1 MKIKTRQGIYLCLAA
16 ALLFGILAGV
26 ALPEVFRM
34 REGTYAGFFSLYGMK
49 KMQEMEVLLLP
60 IFGYLLSSR
69 LRTLLFLWMS
79 SYTPLGLWLHL
90 FFTGWLGCS
99 GGMLLSLFALKQGV
113 QGIGLFFCCTLPQWI
128 FYGLQWKKELQL
140 FLSHTLPRED
150 FSAGVFPY
158 PSRRAKIDWIA
169 MVLYCISGCAAE
181 TVLGLWSVKIFLKI
195 LTGA

>member
-49 KMQEMEVLLLP
+49 KMQEMEVLPLP

-99 GGMLLSLFALKQGV
+99 GGMLLSLFALRQGV

-128 FYGLQWKKELQL
+128 F
-140 FLSHTLPRED
+140 
-150 FSAGVFPY
+150 
-158 PSRRAKIDWIA
+158 
-169 MVLYCISGCAAE
+169 
-181 TVLGLWSVKIFLKI
+181 
-195 LTGA
+195 

>member
-69 LRTLLFLWMS
+69 LRTL
-79 SYTPLGLWLHL
+79 
-90 FFTGWLGCS
+90 
-99 GGMLLSLFALKQGV
+99 
-113 QGIGLFFCCTLPQWI
+113 PQWI

-169 MVLYCISGCAAE
+169 MVLYCISGCAVE
-181 TVLGLWSVKIFLKI
+181 TFLGLWSVKIFLKI

>member
-99 GGMLLSLFALKQGV
+99 GGMLLSLFALRQGV

-158 PSRRAKIDWIA
+158 PCL
-169 MVLYCISGCAAE
+169 LYTSP
-181 TVLGLWSVKIFLKI
+181 SPRD
-195 LTGA
+195 

>member
-1 MKIKTRQGIYLCLAA
+1 MRIKTRQGIYLCLIA
-16 ALLFGILAGV
+16 ALLFGTLAGV

-49 KMQEMEVLLLP
+49 KMQEIQPMLWP

-69 LRTLLFLWMS
+69 LRTLFFLWMS

-90 FFTGWLGCS
+90 LFAGWVGCS
-99 GGMLLSLFALKQGV
+99 GGMLLSLFALRQGT

-140 FLSHTLPRED
+140 FLSRILPRE
-150 FSAGVFPY
+150 VFATDVFLH
-158 PSRRAKIDWIA
+158 SNRRARLDWIA
-169 MVLYCISGCAAE
+169 MVLYCVSGCAAE
-181 TVLGLWSVKIFLKI
+181 TFLGLWSVKIFMKI
-195 LTGA
+195 LM

>member
-1 MKIKTRQGIYLCLAA
+1 
-16 ALLFGILAGV
+16 
-26 ALPEVFRM
+26 M

-69 LRTLLFLWMS
+69 AAHPPFLWMS
-79 SYTPLGLWLHL
+79 SYTPLDC
-90 FFTGWLGCS
+90 GCICS
-99 GGMLLSLFALKQGV
+99 LQGAWVLRRHAAFAFYIEAGCAGDRSLFLLHAAAVDFLRAAV
-113 QGIGLFFCCTLPQWI
+113 E
-128 FYGLQWKKELQL
+128 KELQL

-169 MVLYCISGCAAE
+169 MVLYCISGCAVE
-181 TVLGLWSVKIFLKI
+181 TFLGLWSVKIFLKI

>member
-69 LRTLLFLWMS
+69 LRTLLNAKSES
-79 SYTPLGLWLHL
+79 SMPPEHPSHPVKNR
-90 FFTGWLGCS
+90 CS
-99 GGMLLSLFALKQGV
+99 HSPSGV
-113 QGIGLFFCCTLPQWI
+113 
-128 FYGLQWKKELQL
+128 
-140 FLSHTLPRED
+140 
-150 FSAGVFPY
+150 
-158 PSRRAKIDWIA
+158 
-169 MVLYCISGCAAE
+169 
-181 TVLGLWSVKIFLKI
+181 
-195 LTGA
+195 

>member
-60 IFGYLLSSR
+60 IFEYLLSSR

-99 GGMLLSLFALKQGV
+99 GGMLLSLFALRQGV
-113 QGIGLFFCCTLPQWI
+113 QGIGLFFAARCRSGFFTGCSGKANCS
-128 FYGLQWKKELQL
+128 FS
-140 FLSHTLPRED
+140 SHTLCRGKI
-150 FSAGVFPY
+150 SAQGY
-158 PSRRAKIDWIA
+158 SR
-169 MVLYCISGCAAE
+169 
-181 TVLGLWSVKIFLKI
+181 I
-195 LTGA
+195 LQEERRLIGSL

>member
-69 LRTLLFLWMS
+69 LQHPPFSVDEQLYSAGTVAASVLYRVAWVLRRHAAFTFCIEAGCAGDRSLFLLHAAAVDFLRAAVEKG
-79 SYTPLGLWLHL
+79 TAAFPLTHSAAGR
-90 FFTGWLGCS
+90 F
-99 GGMLLSLFALKQGV
+99 QRR
-113 QGIGLFFCCTLPQWI
+113 GIPVSF
-128 FYGLQWKKELQL
+128 KK
-140 FLSHTLPRED
+140 SED
-150 FSAGVFPY
+150 
-158 PSRRAKIDWIA
+158 
-169 MVLYCISGCAAE
+169 
-181 TVLGLWSVKIFLKI
+181 
-195 LTGA
+195 